1 MASTSIGNKVL
12 IYGGFT
18 DKLYADANIVLIKI
32 AEK

>member
-1 MASTSIGNKVL
+1 MSSTSVGNKVL

-18 DKLYADANIVLIKI
+18 GKLYADANILLIKM